1 MSARESRM
9 PVEFVYQN
17 LGMPDLIRRGM
28 EPGTADAAIL
38 LVDLEADLV
47 IRDGAQ
53 VVFAEG
59 LFPVAELARALAHW
73 LRQTDCEHDGF
84 ATGGEH
90 DDFATGGKHDDFATG
105 GEHDDF
111 AFDSMSYAEVGIVRI
126 TESEEGWRIGSVAE
140 PHVSS
145 PVTREVLTAEIR
157 RFVTTVREDITA
169 LGVRPDLI
177 PPV

>member
-1 MSARESRM
+1 MSAREGRM
-9 PVEFVYQN
+9 PVEFAYQN

-84 ATGGEH
+84 AT
-90 DDFATGGKHDDFATG
+90 D

-126 TESEEGWRIGSVAE
+126 TESEEGWRIGSVVE